1 MTELDYG
8 RIIAKNLKR
17 IFLEHDKTQAEVA
30 KDLNIS
36 KTTISSWMNGTRIPR
51 MNKIDLL
58 CHYFNVSRA
67 DIMEDNSEPSEQ
79 YYLNAEAKEYAQFLY
94 DNPEYR
100 VLFDASRKVKP
111 EDIDFVRK
119 FIDKMTE

>member
-1 MTELDYG
+1 MDTP
-8 RIIAKNLKR
+8 
-17 IFLEHDKTQAEVA
+17 Q
-30 KDLNIS
+30 
-36 KTTISSWMNGTRIPR
+36 
-51 MNKIDLL
+51 
-58 CHYFNVSRA
+58 
-67 DIMEDNSEPSEQ
+67 Q
-79 YYLNAEAKEYAQFLY
+79 YYLDAEAKEYAQFLF